1 MTSRKGDILVFETKL
16 TIEDRIARTH
26 AQLITAKKNR
36 TRAAMRAKKLKT
48 KLERLVA
55 KREAE
60 VAAAQRTEP
69 VASQPAAVPPAAKK
83 GGRAQRPV
91 G

>member
-1 MTSRKGDILVFETKL
+1 MFETKL

-26 AQLITAKKNR
+26 AQLTKAKKNR
-36 TRAAMRAKKLKT
+36 TRAANRAKKLKT

-60 VAAAQRTEP
+60 VAAAQQSNP
-69 VASQPAAVPPAAKK
+69 VASQAPAVPPPAKK
-83 GGRAQRPV
+83 GGRAKRPIA
-91 G
+91 

>member
-1 MTSRKGDILVFETKL
+1 MFETKL
-16 TIEDRIARTH
+16 SIEDRIARTH

-36 TRAAMRAKKLKT
+36 ARAAMRAKKLKT

-69 VASQPAAVPPAAKK
+69 ITSQPPAVPPAAKK
-83 GGRAQRPV
+83 GGRAQRPEAENTFP
-91 G
+91 

>member
-1 MTSRKGDILVFETKL
+1 VFETKL
-16 TIEDRIARTH
+16 SIEDRIARTH